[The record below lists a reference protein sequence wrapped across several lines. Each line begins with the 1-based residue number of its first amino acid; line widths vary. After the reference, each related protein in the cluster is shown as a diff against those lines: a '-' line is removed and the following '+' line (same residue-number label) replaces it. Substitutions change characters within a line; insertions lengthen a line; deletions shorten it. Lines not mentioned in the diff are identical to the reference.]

1 MARVIDAVIRLR
13 DQFSAT
19 LRNVNGNLSQ
29 FQRQTSYA
37 GRSMVSVGKDM
48 ERVGKNISTKVSLP
62 IIGLGVAASEAAT
75 KFKHEMADIRKE
87 VEARGLPE
95 SKVNSVMT
103 EMSNK
108 ALKWSEDF
116 GQSTESINE
125 GLLTLVKDGYSADEA
140 MSAMN
145 TSLLTARG
153 ANEQLSTVV
162 DQLGSSLEAYGMK
175 TNNSAQTTKN
185 MAHMA
190 DTFAYIANHTK
201 ASITSLG
208 EAFSVAGSTANA
220 MHQPMAQTAAAIG
233 ILESNGVDANTAAT
247 ALKAG
252 LVNLTKPTTKMQKAL
267 NQMGF
272 SAFDSKG
279 HMKDLASILNEVEK
293 KTEGWTDQQK
303 QAAIATI
310 FGKESL
316 SSWNIL
322 LHKGGGYLSDLAN
335 SANGATG
342 EVQRLSD
349 SMKNTEQNKFKE
361 LAQSVHALG
370 IAFGEDILPSI
381 IPIVGKLTD
390 MAKSFANLDEGTK
403 QAIIKFAM
411 IAAAIGPPI
420 LILGKLTHGIGETI
434 LSFTKLSRSIASAGG
449 ILKYLATP
457 GGMVIVVITA
467 VALAAFLLI
476 KYWGPIS
483 GFFKKVWDDIK
494 GPIDIV
500 KQKFQE
506 FIGKVKDIKDKLL
519 DLKDKAVK
527 EVKKIFEDFT
537 QTLKDHEGQ
546 IKTTTTVLGVIFG
559 PALIKT
565 GAQAVISGSQI
576 VAHFIASIIKTGAQ
590 AVISAA
596 KTTGSFIASIIKSG
610 AEAVIAGAKITIGF
624 IASLIKTAAQAAITG
639 AAITVSLIGSL
650 IAYAAQG
657 WETVASISAQTL
669 AWLAQKGVMLASA
682 GVTGIMTAAQ
692 WALNA
697 AMAANPITWVV
708 LGIAALVLAVVG
720 LYEAWVHN
728 WGGIQDK
735 TKAVI
740 DEIKKV
746 WQDLKDFLSHPIQ
759 GIINVAK
766 RITGGESTGP
776 TGHNALGTSYWGGGE
791 TWVGEN
797 GPEKIIL
804 PKGAQIKDHQSSIS
818 SNNRSVNLTINMN
831 GPVIREESDIDKI
844 ADALVLKI
852 NAAAI
857 NMA

>member
-29 FQRQTSYA
+29 FQRQASYA

-48 ERVGKNISTKVSLP
+48 EKVGKNISTKVSLP
-62 IIGLGVAASEAAT
+62 IIGLGIAASEAAT

-95 SKVNSVMT
+95 SQVNALMKD
-103 EMSNK
+103 MSDK
-108 ALKWSEDF
+108 SLKWSEDF

-125 GLLTLVKDGYSADEA
+125 GLLVLVKDGYQADEA
-140 MSAMN
+140 MSIMN

-252 LVNLTKPTTKMQKAL
+252 LVNLTKPTIKMQKAL

-279 HMKDLASILNEVEK
+279 HMKDLSTILNEVEK

-310 FGKESL
+310 FGKDSL

-322 LHKGGGYLSDLAN
+322 LHKGGGFLADLAN

-349 SMKNTEQNKFKE
+349 AMKNTEENKFKE
-361 LAQSVHALG
+361 LTQSVHALG
-370 IAFGEDILPSI
+370 IAFGKDILPSI
-381 IPIVGKLTD
+381 IPIVNKITD
-390 MAKSFANLDEGTK
+390 LVKSFANLDDGTK

-411 IAAAIGPPI
+411 IAAAVGPPI

-434 LSFTKLSRSIASAGG
+434 QSFTRLTHSISDAGG

-483 GFFKKVWDDIK
+483 TFFKKLWADIQAAFTGIKAVVVGAWTAVVNATLSAWNGIVNGVKTFINWIANAVLGLAKAIVNHFKQQINDLRSIFNSYVAIFKSYWDIIKNVFLGAVLLIIDLVTGNFGKLKEDAGKIFKNISADLSNIWENIKSIFAHALDAVGATFAQAWAGIKTLAINTWNGVVAWFETLPGRFLNAASNIGTSIISGITTALTWIENLPAKMLEYGKDMIQGLINGIK
-494 GPIDIV
+494 GA
-500 KQKFQE
+500 
-506 FIGKVKDIKDKLL
+506 IGGIGDAVNSVADKIRSYLHFSVPDVGPLTDYETWMPDFMKGMSQGIKVNAHLVTDKVKDVALGIKSNM
-519 DLKDKAVK
+519 
-527 EVKKIFEDFT
+527 
-537 QTLKDHEGQ
+537 QQGTL
-546 IKTTTTVLGVIFG
+546 
-559 PALIKT
+559 
-565 GAQAVISGSQI
+565 SGS
-576 VAHFIASIIKTGAQ
+576 G
-590 AVISAA
+590 
-596 KTTGSFIASIIKSG
+596 TTGSPLG
-610 AEAVIAGAKITIGF
+610 NAVINNYF
-624 IASLIKTAAQAAITG
+624 
-639 AAITVSLIGSL
+639 
-650 IAYAAQG
+650 
-657 WETVASISAQTL
+657 TL
-669 AWLAQKGVMLASA
+669 NGV
-682 GVTGIMTAAQ
+682 VR
-692 WALNA
+692 
-697 AMAANPITWVV
+697 
-708 LGIAALVLAVVG
+708 
-720 LYEAWVHN
+720 
-728 WGGIQDK
+728 D
-735 TKAVI
+735 
-740 DEIKKV
+740 D
-746 WQDLKDFLSHPIQ
+746 
-759 GIINVAK
+759 
-766 RITGGESTGP
+766 
-776 TGHNALGTSYWGGGE
+776 
-791 TWVGEN
+791 
-797 GPEKIIL
+797 
-804 PKGAQIKDHQSSIS
+804 
-818 SNNRSVNLTINMN
+818 
-831 GPVIREESDIDKI
+831 SDIDKI